1 MNNFL
6 NFFIFN
12 ELLQITIMLQN
23 PNFYVFG
30 YIWIHVLDGGIFH
43 FFKKSMFGGTNTMCC
58 IKLFVETFNVMAKV
72 Q

>member
-1 MNNFL
+1 MDNFL
-6 NFFIFN
+6 KKNK
-12 ELLQITIMLQN
+12 LLQITMMLRN

-30 YIWIHVLDGGIFH
+30 YIWIHVLNAQIFN
-43 FFKKSMFGGTNTMCC
+43 FFKKSMFGGINIMCC

>member
-1 MNNFL
+1 MDNFL
-6 NFFIFN
+6 IFLIFN
-12 ELLQITIMLQN
+12 ELWQIIMMLQN

-43 FFKKSMFGGTNTMCC
+43 LKKKSMSGGINTMCC
-58 IKLFVETFNVMAKV
+58 IKLLVETFNVMAKV

>member
-1 MNNFL
+1 M
-6 NFFIFN
+6 
-12 ELLQITIMLQN
+12 MLRN

-30 YIWIHVLDGGIFH
+30 YIWIHVLNAQIFN
-43 FFKKSMFGGTNTMCC
+43 FFKKSMFGGTNIMCC